1 MNRHL
6 VTILQKKR
14 HMNRR
19 GIAILAALAAAVSCG
34 NFGTKKADSPAAAQA
49 PAEIIPNV
57 EVAVAEARMVP
68 QESVYASTVEAY
80 AVNNIMPQS
89 GGRIRKINV
98 EVGDYVQKGQVLAE
112 MDRIQLEQLELQVK
126 NDEIEY
132 ERLKSLYAE
141 GGVSQSDF
149 ETAEL
154 GYKVRKSN
162 YNNVKENTILR
173 SPITGY
179 VSARNFDKGDMF
191 GMSAPIFTVQQ
202 VVPVKLLVGIS
213 ESEYTKVKKGDKVSL
228 TVDAIPGKTFQGKVE
243 RLYPTI
249 DAATHTFKAE
259 VVVPNAD
266 KVLRPGMYARV
277 TVNFGTRNSI
287 VVPDRSIVKQEG
299 TGTRFIY
306 VLSEDGT
313 VSYTPVTVGRHLGAE
328 YEITAGL
335 EAGSTIVVKGQSALK
350 DGVKVNVL

>member
-1 MNRHL
+1 MKKS
-6 VTILQKKR
+6 ILF
-14 HMNRR
+14 
-19 GIAILAALAAAVSCG
+19 LAALAAAACANQG
-34 NFGTKKADSPAAAQA
+34 ANQTAA
-49 PAEIIPNV
+49 PEETVPNV
-57 EVAVAEARMVP
+57 EVAQAVSRDVA
-68 QESVYASTVEAY
+68 QDNTYASTIQAY
-80 AVNNIMPQS
+80 AVNNIAPQTA
-89 GGRIRKINV
+89 GRIRKINV
-98 EVGDYVQKGQVLAE
+98 EVGDYVTKGQILAE
-112 MDRIQLEQLELQVK
+112 MDRLQLDQTELQVQ
-126 NDEIEY
+126 NDDIEY
-132 ERLKSLYAE
+132 ERLKGLYKE

-154 GYKVRKSN
+154 GYKLRKAN
-162 YNNVKENTILR
+162 LANLRENTILR
-173 SPITGY
+173 SPINGFVT
-179 VSARNFDKGDMF
+179 ARNFDVGDMF
-191 GMSAPIFTVQQ
+191 AMSAPLFTVQQ
-202 VVPVKLLVGIS
+202 VIPVKLLVGIS

-306 VLSEDGT
+306 VLGEDGT

>member
-1 MNRHL
+1 MNSRA
-6 VTILQKKR
+6 V
-14 HMNRR
+14 
-19 GIAILAALAAAVSCG
+19 AVLAALVAAVSCG
-34 NFGTKKADSPAAAQA
+34 NFSLKKADTSAAQA
-49 PAEIIPNV
+49 PAQVTPNV
-57 EVAVAEARMVP
+57 EVALAQSRAVP

-89 GGRIRKINV
+89 GGRIRKINA

-112 MDRIQLEQLELQVK
+112 MDRVQLEQLELQVK
-126 NDEIEY
+126 NDEVEY

-162 YNNVKENTILR
+162 YQNVKENTILR

-179 VSARNFDKGDMF
+179 VTARNFDRGDMF
-191 GMSAPIFTVQQ
+191 SMSAPIFTVQQ

-213 ESEYTKVKKGDKVSL
+213 ETDYTRVKKGDKVTL
-228 TVDAIPGKTFQGKVE
+228 TVDAIPGKTFQGRVE

-249 DAATHTFKAE
+249 DASTHTFKAE
-259 VVVPNAD
+259 VVVSNTD

-277 TVNFGTRNSI
+277 TVNFGTRSSV

-306 VLSEDGT
+306 VLEDDGT
-313 VSYTPVTVGRHLGAE
+313 VSYVPVTVGRHMGDE
-328 YEITAGL
+328 YEIVSGL
-335 EAGSTIVVKGQSALK
+335 EAGRKVVVKGQSALK
-350 DGVKVNVL
+350 DGIKVNVL

>member
-1 MNRHL
+1 MNR
-6 VTILQKKR
+6 K
-14 HMNRR
+14 

-34 NFGTKKADSPAAAQA
+34 NFGTQKAGSPAAAPA
-49 PAEIIPNV
+49 PAEIVPNV
-57 EVAVAEARMVP
+57 EVTVAEARMVP

-259 VVVPNAD
+259 VVVSNAD

-277 TVNFGTRNSI
+277 TVNFGNRSSVI
-287 VVPDRSIVKQEG
+287 VPDRSIVKQEG

-313 VSYTPVTVGRHLGAE
+313 VSYTPVTVGRHIGAE
-328 YEITAGL
+328 YEIISGI
-335 EAGSTIVVKGQSALK
+335 EAGSRIVVKGQSALK